1 MLRHVWLLS
10 NERLDGWGDDAG
22 IDLVAEN
29 HNGLLWA
36 IRSNSRMRPSSTCPV
51 TGVHFFADCLR
62 KVNRNLV
69 GTRADSVGYLSN
81 LLPHSGTVHAGE
93 VRIGWHPCHC
103 VQRTK
108 SGVIIVVQTM
118 TR

>member
-1 MLRHVWLLS
+1 MLRHVWLS

-51 TGVHFFADCLR
+51 TGVHF
-62 KVNRNLV
+62 LV
-69 GTRADSVGYLSN
+69 GSRADSVGYLSN
-81 LLPHSGTVHAGE
+81 LLPHSGTADAGE
-93 VRIGWHPCHC
+93 VRIGWHPRHC